1 MSSLDVHL
9 AAIQAGDAH
18 AFALWLAGSE
28 TRLRLSLRR
37 FAAQV
42 DVEAVMQET
51 LLRVWQVAP
60 RIEPDGRDDCL
71 LRFAIRVARN
81 VAVSEMRRLQRPSAA
96 IAAAADGAERVEALE
111 TDPLLR
117 QVIADCRDKL
127 PAKPAAALD
136 QRLGSGGSAP
146 DRELAAHLGMQLNTF
161 LQNVTRARKLLER
174 CLEQQ
179 GVKLQGV
186 LG

>member
-1 MSSLDVHL
+1 VSSLDVHL

-18 AFALWLAGSE
+18 AFARWLAGSE

-71 LRFAIRVARN
+71 LRFAIRVGRN
-81 VAVSEMRRLQRPSAA
+81 VALSEMRRLHRPTAA
-96 IAAAADGAERVEALE
+96 IAAAAEDAERVEAVE

-117 QVIADCRDKL
+117 RVIAACCEEL
-127 PAKPAAALD
+127 PPRPAAALE
-136 QRLGSGGSAP
+136 QRLESGGSEP
-146 DRELAAHLGMQLNTF
+146 DRELAARLGMQLNTF
-161 LQNVTRARKLLER
+161 LQNVTRARKLLGQ
-174 CLEQQ
+174 CLERQ
-179 GVKLQGV
+179 GVRLQGV